1 MKSLDSQI
9 PRFPGF
15 HFIRPTKSAKS
26 GYSQSHYFFTL
37 QILNAKVI
45 FIARRTVRFINDAG
59 FIIFDQIDIDTGH
72 GFPEF
77 RPSSY
82 KIPVD
87 GIYKMTFSA
96 RVTKFTSFR
105 LFKNKF
111 FEMHIMDGL
120 DKPKDQD
127 EFADWYINSFT
138 WMIRCKKGDKLKLKP
153 NGPLYANSEYPMLF
167 TGELLHID

>member
-1 MKSLDSQI
+1 M
-9 PRFPGF
+9 
-15 HFIRPTKSAKS
+15 
-26 GYSQSHYFFTL
+26 TL
-37 QILNAKVI
+37 QILNIFANTKVI
-45 FIARRTVRFINDAG
+45 FIARSTLVHNVG
-59 FIIFDQIDIDTGH
+59 FVKFDQVEIDIGN
-72 GFPEF
+72 GFPDDLPEGRLPDAF
-77 RPSSY
+77 
-82 KIPVD
+82 KIPID

-127 EFADWYINSFT
+127 EFADWYTNSFT

-153 NGPLYANSEYPMLF
+153 NGPLYANSEYPMSF